1 MTEDTE
7 KKGERA
13 QSCNWISG
21 VEQLQIY
28 VGSKKSDVP
37 SYNECVS
44 LYNSDKKG
52 YDRELMQWCLL
63 YACLLSFSSFMSWTD
78 L

>member
-1 MTEDTE
+1 MTEDTD
-7 KKGERA
+7 KRGERA
-13 QSCNWISG
+13 QSWISW

-63 YACLLSFSSFMSWTD
+63 YACLL
-78 L
+78 